1 MQLVVGR
8 IGKAHGIR
16 GELTVEVRTDDPD
29 ERFGE
34 GSVLATEPAERGP
47 LTVEYSWW
55 HSGRLVVK
63 WVGVDDRNAAEALRN
78 TMLVVDSADLEPI
91 DDSDE
96 WRDHELEGLAVELM
110 DGTPV
115 GTLAELLHLPS
126 QDVLVVARPEL
137 PDALVPFV
145 RAFVPVVDVPG
156 GRIQIDPPPGLL
168 SELDEVE

>member
-34 GSVLATEPAERGP
+34 GSVLATDPAERGP

-78 TMLVVDSADLEPI
+78 TVLVIDSAELEPL
-91 DDSDE
+91 DDPDE
-96 WRDHELEGLAVELM
+96 WHDYELVGLAVELV

-115 GTLAELLHLPS
+115 GTLSELLHLPG
-126 QDVLVVARPEL
+126 QDVLVVSRPDR

-145 RAFVPVVDVPG
+145 RALVPVVDVPG
-156 GRIQIDPPPGLL
+156 GKVRIDPPPGLL
-168 SELDEVE
+168 DEVE